1 MWSAYTCGSCSL
13 TCGTGTQTCT
23 RTKTTQESNGGSCSG
38 TASKTQD
45 CNAQACAAPACP
57 AVSSPTGYLK
67 VTAKL
72 TMKATATGSDTD
84 AAFKAKVKTAIAVG
98 GDTCENDVTID
109 AFAKSSNSAVVDATV
124 RYPVDATAASREA
137 AIHRAVAP

>member
-1 MWSAYTCGSCSL
+1 MPRRLG
-13 TCGTGTQTCT
+13 
-23 RTKTTQESNGGSCSG
+23 
-38 TASKTQD
+38 
-45 CNAQACAAPACP
+45 
-57 AVSSPTGYLK
+57 PTGYLK

-109 AFAKSSNSAVVDATV
+109 NAKSSNSA
-124 RYPVDATAASREA
+124 R
-137 AIHRAVAP
+137 